1 MIKIVNGDLL
11 QSNLPLIAHQTNC
24 LGVMGA
30 GIAKAIKNMWNIVYI
45 QYANFCK
52 NLGYSKNLLLGK
64 CQICI
69 TGESPIRFVANLFG
83 EYSFTESVAPY
94 ENRHTDYDAL
104 KESLVYLIAFCKSG
118 NITEIGIP
126 YKLGC
131 GLAGG
136 DWDGVVYP
144 MLQELFADDS
154 TITLYIYKLC
164 NN

>member
-30 GIAKAIKNMWNIVYI
+30 GIAKAIKNKWSIVYT
-45 QYANFCK
+45 QYVDKCRHYN
-52 NLGYSKNLLLGK
+52 YSKDLLGK
-64 CQICI
+64 CQVCV
-69 TGESPIRFVANLFG
+69 TEDEPIKFVANLFG
-83 EYSFTESVAPY
+83 EYSFTESVAPF

-104 KESLVYLIAFCKSG
+104 KKSLSHLKAICE
-118 NITEIGIP
+118 NTEITKIGIP

-144 MLQELFADDS
+144 MLQELFANDS

-164 NN
+164 KN

>member
-1 MIKIVNGDLL
+1 MIEIVNGDLL

-24 LGVMGA
+24 LG
-30 GIAKAIKNMWNIVYI
+30 AIKNKWSIVYT
-45 QYANFCK
+45 NFCK
-52 NLGYSKNLLLGK
+52 LLKYSKELLGK
-64 CQICI
+64 CQVCI
-69 TGESPIRFVANLFG
+69 TGDKPINLVANLFG
-83 EYSFTESVAPY
+83 EYSFTESY

-104 KESLVYLIAFCKSG
+104 KKALLDLKNFCK
-118 NITEIGIP
+118 NNEITEIGIP

-144 MLQELFADDS
+144 MLQELFTNDS

-164 NN
+164 KN

>member
-30 GIAKAIKNMWNIVYI
+30 GIAMAIKNKWNSVYT
-45 QYANFCK
+45 QYVNICK
-52 NLGYSKNLLLGK
+52 NFEYSKDLLGK
-64 CQICI
+64 CQICV
-69 TGESPIRFVANLFG
+69 TGEFPIKFVANLFG
-83 EYSFTESVAPY
+83 EYSFTESVAPF
-94 ENRHTDYDAL
+94 ENRHTDYNAL
-104 KESLVYLIAFCKSG
+104 KKALLNLKAFCEDEEV
-118 NITEIGIP
+118 TEVGIP

-136 DWDGVVYP
+136 DWDEVVYP
-144 MLQELFADDS
+144 MLQELFANDS

>member
-11 QSNLPLIAHQTNC
+11 QSNLSLIAHQTNC

-30 GIAKAIKNMWNIVYI
+30 GIAKAIKNKWDSVYI
-45 QYANFCK
+45 QYANHCK
-52 NLGYSKNLLLGK
+52 YLKCSKKLLGT
-64 CQICI
+64 CQVCI
-69 TGESPIRFVANLFG
+69 TLDEPIKFVANLFG
-83 EYSFTESVAPY
+83 EYSFTESVAPF
-94 ENRHTDYDAL
+94 ENRHTDYNAL
-104 KESLVYLIAFCKSG
+104 KKALLNLKVFCEDEEV
-118 NITEIGIP
+118 TEVGIP

-144 MLQELFADDS
+144 MLQELFANDS

>member
-30 GIAKAIKNMWNIVYI
+30 GIARFIKNKWNIVYT
-45 QYANFCK
+45 QYVDICK
-52 NLGYSKNLLLGK
+52 NFEYSKDLLGK
-64 CQICI
+64 CQICV
-69 TGESPIRFVANLFG
+69 TGEFPIKFVANLFG
-83 EYSFTESVAPY
+83 EYSFTESVAPF
-94 ENRHTDYDAL
+94 ENRHTDYNAL
-104 KESLVYLIAFCKSG
+104 KKALLNLKAFCEDEEV
-118 NITEIGIP
+118 IEVGIP

-144 MLQELFADDS
+144 MLQELFANDS

>member
-11 QSNLPLIAHQTNC
+11 QANIPLIAHQVNC

-30 GIAKAIKNMWNIVYI
+30 GIAKAIKNKWNFVYVI
-45 QYANFCK
+45 
-52 NLGYSKNLLLGK
+52 YSGSCRFYKHSKKLLGK
-64 CQICI
+64 CQICP
-69 TGESPIRFVANLFG
+69 TGDTPIKYVANLFG
-83 EYSFTESVAPY
+83 EYSYTESVAPY

-104 KESLVYLIAFCKSG
+104 KSALVKLKEDCESY
-118 NITEIGIP
+118 NIKEIGIP

-136 DWDGVVYP
+136 DWDNVVYP
-144 MLQELFADDS
+144 MLQKLFTDDS

-164 NN
+164 KN

>member
-1 MIKIVNGDLL
+1 MIEIVNGDLL

-30 GIAKAIKNMWNIVYI
+30 GIARFIKNKWNIVYT
-45 QYANFCK
+45 QYVDICK
-52 NLGYSKNLLLGK
+52 NFEYSKDLLGK
-64 CQICI
+64 CQIYV
-69 TGESPIRFVANLFG
+69 TGEFPIKFVANLFG
-83 EYSFTESVAPY
+83 EYSFTESVAPFK
-94 ENRHTDYDAL
+94 NRHTDYNAL
-104 KESLVYLIAFCKSG
+104 KKALLNLKAFCEDEEV
-118 NITEIGIP
+118 TEVGIP

-144 MLQELFADDS
+144 MLQELFANDS

>member
-30 GIAKAIKNMWNIVYI
+30 GIAKAIKNKWGSVYT

-52 NLGYSKNLLLGK
+52 HLEYSKYLLGK
-64 CQICI
+64 CQVCV
-69 TGESPIRFVANLFG
+69 TEDSPINLIANLFG

-104 KESLVYLIAFCKSG
+104 KEALIHLIAFCKG
-118 NITEIGIP
+118 VNITEIGIP

>member
-11 QSNLPLIAHQTNC
+11 QSNLPLTAHQTNC

-30 GIAKAIKNMWNIVYI
+30 GIARFIKNKWNIVYT
-45 QYANFCK
+45 QYVDICK
-52 NLGYSKNLLLGK
+52 NFEYSKDLLGK
-64 CQICI
+64 CQICV
-69 TGESPIRFVANLFG
+69 TGEFPIKFVANLFG
-83 EYSFTESVAPY
+83 EYSFTESVAPF
-94 ENRHTDYDAL
+94 ENRYTDYNAL
-104 KESLVYLIAFCKSG
+104 KKALLNLKAFCEDEEV
-118 NITEIGIP
+118 TEVGIP

-144 MLQELFADDS
+144 MLQELFANDS

>member
-30 GIAKAIKNMWNIVYI
+30 GIARFIKNKQNIVYT
-45 QYANFCK
+45 QYVDICK
-52 NLGYSKNLLLGK
+52 NFEYSKDLLGK
-64 CQICI
+64 CQICV
-69 TGESPIRFVANLFG
+69 TGEFPIKFVANLFG
-83 EYSFTESVAPY
+83 EYSFTESVAPF
-94 ENRHTDYDAL
+94 ENRHTDYKAL
-104 KESLVYLIAFCKSG
+104 KKALLNLKAFCEDEEV
-118 NITEIGIP
+118 TEVGIP

-144 MLQELFADDS
+144 MLQELFANDS

>member
-30 GIAKAIKNMWNIVYI
+30 GIAKTIKNKWNSVYI
-45 QYANFCK
+45 QYANYCK
-52 NLGYSKNLLLGK
+52 IFKYSKELLGK
-64 CQICI
+64 CLICL
-69 TGESPIRFVANLFG
+69 TGDEPINLVANLFG

-104 KESLVYLIAFCKSG
+104 KEALLDLKACCENYKIKEL
-118 NITEIGIP
+118 GIP

-136 DWDGVVYP
+136 DWDGVVFP
-144 MLQELFADDS
+144 ILQEIFNDN
-154 TITLYIYKLC
+154 TVTLYIYKL
-164 NN
+164 

>member
-30 GIAKAIKNMWNIVYI
+30 GIAKAIKNKWGIVYT
-45 QYANFCK
+45 QYVDKCRHYN
-52 NLGYSKNLLLGK
+52 YSKELLGK
-64 CQICI
+64 CQVCV
-69 TGESPIRFVANLFG
+69 TEDTPIKFVANLFG
-83 EYSFTESVAPY
+83 EYSFTESVAPF

-104 KESLVYLIAFCKSG
+104 KEALLHLKAVCG
-118 NITEIGIP
+118 NTEITEIGIP

-144 MLQELFADDS
+144 MLQELFANDS